1 MKKTTFAIL
10 ATILIFISID
20 TTAQIK
26 KGEKMIGASLSFTSQ
41 KVSFDDLAN
50 EDNKITSILIAPQ
63 VGFGFGKNWVAGVS
77 LGYTYAKTD
86 YSGTNNDIDA
96 SLFNGGVFLR
106 KFYELNDKFGVYGQ
120 LDLEVG
126 FGKGEGNG
134 FTPFDVDI
142 TTYSGIVHPGFYFRP
157 GNKLVIE
164 AMFGRIGYTS
174 LKRDYTANYTD
185 SKESNFEFSVTEG
198 LSLGFKIIL

>member
-1 MKKTTFAIL
+1 MKKNTFAIL

-41 KVSFDDLAN
+41 KIAYDDSDD
-50 EDNKITSILIAPQ
+50 DNKLTSIIIAPQ
-63 VGFGFGKNWVAGVS
+63 VGFGFGKNWVAGVG
-77 LGYTYAKTD
+77 LGYAYQKAD
-86 YSGTNNDIDA
+86 YTGTLNDADA
-96 SLFNGGVFLR
+96 SIFSGGVFLR

-120 LDLEVG
+120 LDLSVG
-126 FGKGEGNG
+126 FGKGERDGL
-134 FTPFDVDI
+134 TPFDVDI
-142 TTYSGIVHPGFYFRP
+142 TTYSGIIHPGFYFRP

-164 AMFGRIGYTS
+164 AMFGRIGYSST
-174 LKRDYTANYTD
+174 KRDYTASLTD
-185 SKESNFEFSVTEG
+185 SKESSFEFSVTDG